1 MFLRLF
7 SMVHL
12 TECPRDAMQ
21 GIKSFIPTTDKVR
34 YINAILRVGFDT
46 VDFGS
51 FVSPK
56 AIPQLR
62 DTAEVLAQ
70 LDLSNTSSKLLAI
83 VGNRRG
89 AEAAVQ
95 HAEITYLGFPFSIS
109 PTFLQR
115 NINSTVEQSF
125 ALVQELLALCQPSGK
140 QLLVYVSMA
149 FGNPYGD
156 PWSVEELLH
165 WVDRLHH
172 AGVRHVTL
180 ADTTGLGTAPVIG
193 SALEIAIPAYA
204 EVTFGLHLHTTAPEG
219 SAKIDAAY
227 RQGCRYFDGV
237 MSGLG
242 DISLGGCPM
251 AGPDL
256 VGNIQTRDLLTYFDE
271 QGETTGLDQEAFRQ
285 AEWVAQEISSGS

>member
-1 MFLRLF
+1 MANPTI
-7 SMVHL
+7 HL

-21 GIKSFIPTTDKVR
+21 GIKSFIPTAHKVR
-34 YINAILRVGFDT
+34 YINSILRVGFDT

-89 AEAAVQ
+89 GEAAVQ
-95 HAEITYLGFPFSIS
+95 PAEITYLGFPFSIS

-125 ALVQELLALCQPSGK
+125 ALVQELLELCQPSGK

-165 WVDRLHH
+165 WIDQLHH
-172 AGVRHVTL
+172 AGVRHITL

-204 EVTFGLHLHTTAPEG
+204 EVTFGLHLHTTAPDG
-219 SAKIDAAY
+219 PAKIDAAY
-227 RQGCRYFDGV
+227 RQGCRHYDGV

-256 VGNIQTRDLLTYFDE
+256 VGNIQTRDLLTYFYA
-271 QGETTGLDQEAFRQ
+271 QGETTGLDRDAFRQ
-285 AEWVAQEISSGS
+285 AEQVAQQIIPQ

>member
-1 MFLRLF
+1 
-7 SMVHL
+7 MVYL

-62 DTAEVLAQ
+62 DTAEVLAR
-70 LDLSNTSSKLLAI
+70 LDLSTTPSKLLAI

-95 HAEITYLGFPFSIS
+95 HEAITYLGFPFSIS

-125 ALVQELLALCQPSGK
+125 ALVQELLALCQSSGK

-156 PWSVEELLH
+156 VWSVEELLH
-165 WVDRLHH
+165 WIDRLHH
-172 AGVRHVTL
+172 AGVRHITL

-193 SALEIAIPAYA
+193 SALDIAIPAYA
-204 EVTFGLHLHTTAPEG
+204 EVTFGLHLHTTAPDG
-219 SAKIDAAY
+219 PAKVDAAY

-242 DISLGGCPM
+242 GCPM
-251 AGPDL
+251 AGTDL
-256 VGNIQTRDLLTYFDE
+256 VGNIQTRNLLAYFDE
-271 QGETTGLDQEAFRQ
+271 QGASAGLDREAFRQ
-285 AEWVAQEISSGS
+285 AEQVAQEIIPQ

>member
-1 MFLRLF
+1 MPTPTI
-7 SMVHL
+7 HL

-21 GIKSFIPTTDKVR
+21 GIGAFIPTEDKVR
-34 YINAILRVGFDT
+34 YINAILRAGFDT

-51 FVSPK
+51 FVSPQ

-70 LDLSNTSSKLLAI
+70 LELSTTNAKLLAI

-95 HAEITYLGFPFSIS
+95 YDEITYLGFPFSIS

-125 ALVQELLALCQPSGK
+125 VLVQELLELCQQHGK
-140 QLLVYVSMA
+140 QLVTYVSMA
-149 FGNPYGD
+149 FGNPYND
-156 PWSVEELLH
+156 AWSVEHLLH
-165 WVDRLHH
+165 WIDQLHH
-172 AGVRHVTL
+172 AGARRITL
-180 ADTTGLGTAPVIG
+180 ADTTGMGNAQIVEST
-193 SALEIAIPAYA
+193 LETAIPTYA
-204 EVTFGLHLHTTAPEG
+204 EVTFGLHLHTTSLGWYE
-219 SAKIDAAY
+219 KVDAAY

-242 DISLGGCPM
+242 GCPM

-256 VGNIQTRDLLTYFDE
+256 VGNIATRDLLAYFDE
-271 QGETTGLDQEAFRQ
+271 HDVTTGLDREAFLR
-285 AEWVAQEISSGS
+285 AEQIANEIIPQ

>member
-1 MFLRLF
+1 
-7 SMVHL
+7 MVHL

-34 YINAILRVGFDT
+34 YINSILRVGFDT

-89 AEAAVQ
+89 AKAAVQ
-95 HAEITYLGFPFSIS
+95 HEEITYLGFPFSIS

-125 ALVQELLALCQPSGK
+125 ALVQEFLELCQPPGK

-165 WVDRLHH
+165 WIDQLHH
-172 AGVRHVTL
+172 AGVRRITL
-180 ADTTGLGTAPVIG
+180 ADTTGLGTAPIIG
-193 SALEIAIPAYA
+193 SALETAIPAYA
-204 EVTFGLHLHTTAPEG
+204 EVTFGLHLHTTAPDG
-219 SAKIDAAY
+219 PAKIDAAY
-227 RQGCRYFDGV
+227 QHGCRHYDGV

-256 VGNIQTRDLLTYFDE
+256 VGNIQTRDLLTYFNE

-285 AEWVAQEISSGS
+285 AEWVAQEIIPQ

>member
-1 MFLRLF
+1 MANPT
-7 SMVHL
+7 VHL

-21 GIKSFIPTTDKVR
+21 GIKSFIPTADKVR
-34 YINAILRVGFDT
+34 YINSILRVGFDT

-70 LDLSNTSSKLLAI
+70 LDLSDTSSKLLVI

-95 HAEITYLGFPFSIS
+95 HEEVTYLGFPFSIS

-115 NINSTVEQSF
+115 NINSTVAQSF
-125 ALVQELLALCQPSGK
+125 ALAQELLALCQQQEK
-140 QLLVYVSMA
+140 QLRVYVSMA

-156 PWSVEELLH
+156 DWSVEELLH
-165 WVDRLHH
+165 WIDQLHH
-172 AGVRHVTL
+172 AGVRHITL

-204 EVTFGLHLHTTAPEG
+204 EVTFGLHLHTTAPDG
-219 SAKIDAAY
+219 PAKIDAAY
-227 RQGCRYFDGV
+227 RHGCRHYDGV

-251 AGPDL
+251 AGTDL

-271 QGETTGLDQEAFRQ
+271 QRAPTGLDRQ
-285 AEWVAQEISSGS
+285 AFQQAERVAQQIIPQ

>member
-1 MFLRLF
+1 MTN
-7 SMVHL
+7 STVHL

-21 GIKSFIPTTDKVR
+21 GIKSFIPTADKVR

-70 LDLSNTSSKLLAI
+70 LDLSTTQSKLLAI

-89 AEAAVQ
+89 AEAAAQ
-95 HAEITYLGFPFSIS
+95 HEEITYLGFPFSIS
-109 PTFLQR
+109 PTFLKR

-156 PWSVEELLH
+156 DWSVEELLH

-172 AGVRHVTL
+172 AGVRHITL

-204 EVTFGLHLHTTAPEG
+204 EVTFGLHLHTTAPG
-219 SAKIDAAY
+219 GPAKIDAAY
-227 RQGCRYFDGV
+227 RQGCRHYDGV

-242 DISLGGCPM
+242 GCPM
-251 AGPDL
+251 AGTDL
-256 VGNIQTRDLLTYFDE
+256 VGNIQTRDLLAYFDE
-271 QGETTGLDQEAFRQ
+271 QEAATELDREAFRQ
-285 AEWVAQEISSGS
+285 AELIAQQIIPQ

>member
-1 MFLRLF
+1 MTN
-7 SMVHL
+7 STVHL

-21 GIKSFIPTTDKVR
+21 GIKSFIPTADKVR

-62 DTAEVLAQ
+62 DTADVLAQ
-70 LDLSNTSSKLLAI
+70 LDLSTTQSKLLAI

-89 AEAAVQ
+89 AEAAAQ
-95 HAEITYLGFPFSIS
+95 HEEITYLGFPFSIS
-109 PTFLQR
+109 PTFLKR

-156 PWSVEELLH
+156 DWSVEELLH
-165 WVDRLHH
+165 WIDRLHH
-172 AGVRHVTL
+172 AGVRHITL

-204 EVTFGLHLHTTAPEG
+204 EVTFGLHLHTTAPG
-219 SAKIDAAY
+219 GPAKIDAAY
-227 RQGCRYFDGV
+227 RQGCRHYDGV
-237 MSGLG
+237 MSG
-242 DISLGGCPM
+242 LGGCPM

-256 VGNIQTRDLLTYFDE
+256 VGNIQTRDLLAYFDE
-271 QGETTGLDQEAFRQ
+271 QEAATELDREAFRQ
-285 AEWVAQEISSGS
+285 AELIAQQIIPQ